1 MVQYLCNTHKVK
13 CMYMSYTTN
22 PHWPRLRAKA
32 IDLRYDKNWSMR
44 QIARHVGVY
53 PSTVSRWFDKAHGF
67 RPFVIPTE
75 SSRPHTHPL
84 ALSQDI
90 VDEIVKLRLKHNRCA
105 EVVHQELLNKNMVVS
120 LSSVKRTLE
129 RQGLIRKRSPWKR
142 WHFTDPRPLVALPGD
157 LVQIDT
163 VHIGPCDKDRL
174 YVYTLLDVFSRWAF
188 AKVSLKINTH
198 LSLRFA
204 KEAQSNVS
212 FPFLTLQS
220 DHGQEFS
227 SWFTEHVQKL
237 DISHRHSRVRQAN
250 DNGHLERFNRT
261 IQEECLSK
269 IPQTLRAYQKEI
281 PEYLYYYNNERL
293 HLALE
298 LKTPQQVL
306 RSY

>member
-1 MVQYLCNTHKVK
+1 
-13 CMYMSYTTN
+13 MYMTYTTN
-22 PHWPRLRAKA
+22 PHLPRLRAKA
-32 IDLRYDKNWSMR
+32 INLHYDKGWSMR

-53 PSTVSRWFDKAHGF
+53 PSTVSRWFDKARGF

-75 SSRPHTHPL
+75 SSRPHYHPL

-90 VDEIVKLRLKHNRCA
+90 VDSIVKLRMKRNRCA
-105 EVVHQELLNKNMVVS
+105 EVVHQELLNQGVSVS

-142 WHFTDPRPLVALPGD
+142 WHFTEPRPLAAIPGD

-163 VHIGPCDKDRL
+163 IHLGPCDAARL

-188 AKVSLKINTH
+188 ARVSLRINTH
-198 LSLRFA
+198 LSIRFV
-204 KEAQSNVS
+204 KEAQGNIN
-212 FPFLTLQS
+212 FHFLTLQS

-227 SWFTEHVQKL
+227 SWFTENVHKL
-237 DISHRHSRVRQAN
+237 NIGHRHSRVRQAN

-261 IQEECLSK
+261 LQEECLVK
-269 IPQTLRAYQKEI
+269 IPQTLRAYQREI
-281 PEYLYYYNNERL
+281 PEYLNYYNNERL
-293 HLALE
+293 HLALS
-298 LKTPQQVL
+298 LKTPSQVL

>member
-1 MVQYLCNTHKVK
+1 
-13 CMYMSYTTN
+13 MYMAYTTN
-22 PHWPRLRAKA
+22 PHLPRLRAQA
-32 IDLRYDKNWSMR
+32 INLHYDKGWSMR
-44 QIARHVGVY
+44 QIARHIGVY
-53 PSTVSRWFDKAHGF
+53 PSTVSRWFEKARGF

-75 SSRPHTHPL
+75 SSRPHYHPM
-84 ALSQDI
+84 ALPEDI

-105 EVVHQELLNKNMVVS
+105 EVVHRELANQGTLVS

-129 RQGLIRKRSPWKR
+129 RQRLIKKRSPWKR
-142 WHFTDPRPLVALPGD
+142 WHFSEPRPLAALPGE

-163 VHIGPCDKDRL
+163 IHLGPCDAARL
-174 YVYTLLDVFSRWAF
+174 YVYTLIDVFSRWAF

-198 LSLRFA
+198 LSLGFVR
-204 KEAQSNVS
+204 EARDVVK
-212 FPFLTLQS
+212 FPFITLQS

-237 DISHRHSRVRQAN
+237 DMSHRHSRVRQAN

-261 IQEECLSK
+261 IQEECLSQ

-281 PEYLYYYNNERL
+281 PEYLHYYNNERL

>member
-1 MVQYLCNTHKVK
+1 
-13 CMYMSYTTN
+13 MYMPYSTN
-22 PHWPRLRAKA
+22 PHLPRLRAKA
-32 IDLRYDKNWSMR
+32 ISLHYDKGWSMR
-44 QIARHVGVY
+44 QIARYIGVY
-53 PSTVSRWFDKAHGF
+53 PSTVSRWFEKARGF

-75 SSRPHTHPL
+75 SSRPHYHPL
-84 ALSQDI
+84 SLPQDI
-90 VDEIVKLRLKHNRCA
+90 VDNIVKLRMKHNRCA
-105 EVVHQELLNKNMVVS
+105 EVVHQELLNQGTSVS

-142 WHFTDPRPLVALPGD
+142 WHFSEPRPLALIPGD

-163 VHIGPCDKDRL
+163 IHLGPCNSARL

-198 LSLRFA
+198 LSLRFV
-204 KEAQSNVS
+204 KEAQSNIN

-220 DHGQEFS
+220 DHGSEFS
-227 SWFTEHVQKL
+227 AWFTEHIQGL

-261 IQEECLSK
+261 LQEECLSR
-269 IPQTLRAYQKEI
+269 IPRTLRAYRKEI
-281 PEYLYYYNNERL
+281 PEYLDYYNNDRL
-293 HLALE
+293 HLGLS
-298 LKTPQQVL
+298 LKTPGQVL